1 MQYHADALATSS
13 AEVDVIAYASEG
25 SDRAIPH
32 VRLHRLRD
40 LPGAR
45 STHLSRPL
53 FLLYALLRAI
63 HQSGQLFYRLLVL
76 PKLDVILVQ
85 NPPAMPTLLV
95 ALLAARL
102 HSAKLIIDWHNFGYT
117 MLGQRIGP
125 NHPVVRLSRGYE
137 FAIGRRA
144 DAHLCVS
151 RAMQTEL
158 RERGV
163 AATVLYDCPAER
175 FTPTPVEAQR
185 DLFHRLRVAGI
196 IDVPFA
202 AQHRPA
208 IVVSATSW
216 TADEDFDLL
225 LDALRRCD
233 ERLCTT
239 TARLMVLITGEGPLR
254 ARFDAAIA
262 RLTLRAI
269 QIRTLWL
276 SPDDYARLL
285 GSADLGVSLH
295 RSSSGVDLPM
305 KIADMFG
312 AGLPVCAFD
321 YGPCVTEQVQD
332 GETGLLFSSSAQLAQ
347 QLFELFSEHPRHTP
361 RLDRLRQN
369 VRAIPPRRWID
380 AWTVAA
386 KPLFFDAE

>member
-13 AEVDVIAYASEG
+13 AEVDVIAYSSERHDCAS
-25 SDRAIPH
+25 PH

-40 LPGAR
+40 LPGAT
-45 STHLSRPL
+45 STHLPRPL
-53 FLLYALLRAI
+53 FLLCAMLRAL
-63 HQSGQLFYRLLVL
+63 HQSGQLLYRLLVL
-76 PKLDVILVQ
+76 PKPDVILVQ

-95 ALLAARL
+95 AVLAARL
-102 HSAKLIIDWHNFGYT
+102 RAAKLIIDWHNFGYT
-117 MLGQRIGP
+117 MLGLRLGHT
-125 NHPVVRLSRGYE
+125 HPMVRLARGYE

-144 DAHLCVS
+144 DVHLCVS
-151 RAMQTEL
+151 RAMLNAL
-158 RERGV
+158 RERGI

-175 FTPTPVEAQR
+175 FTPTPVEARR
-185 DLFHRLRVAGI
+185 DHFHRLCVAGI
-196 IDVPFA
+196 VDVPFEEP
-202 AQHRPA
+202 QRPG

-225 LDALRRCD
+225 LDALRLCD

-239 TARLMVLITGEGPLR
+239 AARLMILITGEGPLR

-276 SPDDYARLL
+276 APDDYARLL

-321 YGPCVTEQVQD
+321 YGACVTEQVQD
-332 GETGLLFSSSAQLAQ
+332 GETGLLFSSGAQLAQ

-361 RLDRLRQN
+361 QLDRLRQN
-369 VRAIPPRRWID
+369 VRAMPPRRWID
-380 AWTVAA
+380 AWNVAA
-386 KPLFFDAE
+386 KPLFFDGD